1 MSPTGTG
8 ETRTF
13 VSCGHSRSDQRIRI
27 VDAKTLIP
35 CAEDQVGEIWV
46 SGPSVTNGYWNKP
59 SETAFTFCAGLADSN
74 EGSFLRTGDL
84 GFLSEG
90 ELYITGRLKD
100 LIICD
105 GNNHYPHDIERTVD
119 GCHPAI
125 RPAGCAAFSINNS
138 LREQVVVVAEIEH
151 NHQVKAEEIIKAI
164 RKAISVHH
172 DLHVD
177 DIRLTRAGGI
187 PRTTSGKIKHYLC
200 KTNYMSGTLNEITLT

>member
-1 MSPTGTG
+1 
-8 ETRTF
+8 
-13 VSCGHSRSDQRIRI
+13 
-27 VDAKTLIP
+27 
-35 CAEDQVGEIWV
+35 
-46 SGPSVTNGYWNKP
+46 
-59 SETAFTFCAGLADSN
+59 
-74 EGSFLRTGDL
+74 
-84 GFLSEG
+84 
-90 ELYITGRLKD
+90 

-119 GCHPAI
+119 SCHPAI
-125 RPAGCAAFSINNS
+125 RPSGCAAFAINNS
-138 LREQVVVVAEIEH
+138 LGEQVVVIAEIEL